1 VNHKNKKELS
11 LAGLLVTL
19 GIIFGDIGT
28 SPLYVLKEIVGEHAI
43 DKDIVLGAISCIFW
57 TLTLQTTLKY
67 VILTLRADNN
77 GEGGIFSLY
86 ALVRRRN
93 KWIFIFA
100 IIGGSALLADGI
112 ITPPISVSSAIE
124 GLRIYKPDIQT
135 VPIVIFIIA
144 LLFLFQQFGTNLI
157 GKSFGPIMMIWFCM
171 LGILGIPQIIS
182 NPEIIKAIS
191 PYYAYDLLTNHP
203 SGFWLLGAVF
213 LCTTGAEALYS
224 DLGHCG
230 KENIRVSWAFVKTCL
245 LLNYFGQGA
254 WLISHSG
261 GSLKDMAGENPFYS
275 IMPEWFQLTGIV
287 VATLATIIA
296 SQALITGSYTLVSEA
311 MRLNF
316 WPKVKL
322 NYPTYD
328 RGQMYVPSM
337 NWILL
342 TGCIGVVLYFEES
355 SNMGAAYG
363 LSITITMLMTT
374 LLLCYYLY
382 IRRVSRY
389 LIFLCLFTYLSIEIS
404 FLVANLSKFMHG
416 GWVTL
421 VIGSVLFCTMWVW
434 YKARKI
440 KNRFTE
446 FVSIKQYLPL
456 LKDLSEDES
465 VSKYATHLVYLTSAN
480 RIKEI
485 EAKVIYSIL
494 NKHPKR
500 ADIYWFI
507 HVEVLDEPHTLEYK
521 VDQIIPDHAIRVE
534 FRLGFKIEP
543 KINMFLKE
551 VIENLVKNNEVNI
564 VSRYPSLQKYGVSGD
579 FRFVVIDRVLNYD
592 YQLNV
597 HERLIMKGFYVLK
610 NFSLNE
616 QKAFGLDTSLVTVE
630 TVPLVVSHPKDH
642 VLKRIF

>member
-1 VNHKNKKELS
+1 VDNKHQKLLS
-11 LAGLLVTL
+11 LSGLIVTL

-28 SPLYVLKEIVGEHAI
+28 SPLYVLKEIVGESAI
-43 DKDIVLGAISCIFW
+43 DRTVVLGAISCIFW

-67 VILTLRADNN
+67 VVLTLRADNN

-86 ALVRRRN
+86 ALIRRRS
-93 KWIFIFA
+93 KWIFVFA
-100 IIGGSALLADGI
+100 IIGGSALLADGM

-124 GLRIYKPDIQT
+124 GLRIFKPDIST
-135 VPIVIFIIA
+135 VPIVLFIITGM
-144 LLFLFQQFGTNLI
+144 FLIQQFGTNI
-157 GKSFGPIMMIWFCM
+157 VGKSFGPIMLIWFLM
-171 LGILGIPQIIS
+171 LALLGIPQIFG
-182 NPEIIKAIS
+182 NPEVIKAVS
-191 PYYAYDLLTNHP
+191 PYYAYKLLAHYP
-203 SGFWLLGAVF
+203 HGFWLLGAVF

-230 KENIRVSWAFVKTCL
+230 KENIRVSWAFVKACL

-254 WLISHSG
+254 WLINHH
-261 GSLKDMAGENPFYS
+261 GSTLQDLPGHNPFYG
-275 IMPEWFQLTGIV
+275 IMPGWFQFSGV
-287 VATLATIIA
+287 VIATLATIIA
-296 SQALITGSYTLVSEA
+296 SQALISGSFTLVSEA

-316 WPKVKL
+316 WPKVKI
-322 NYPTYD
+322 NYPTFD

-342 TGCIGVVLYFEES
+342 AGCIGIVLYFQES

-374 LLLCYYLY
+374 FLLCYYLY
-382 IRRVSRY
+382 VKRVSKF
-389 LIFLCLFTYLSIEIS
+389 LIYLCLLTYLTIETA
-404 FLVANLSKFMHG
+404 FLIANLSKFAHG
-416 GWVTL
+416 AWVTL
-421 VIGSVLFCTMWVW
+421 FIGTVLFCTMWIW

-446 FVSIKQYLPL
+446 FVGIQQYLPL
-456 LKDLSEDES
+456 LKDLSEDQA
-465 VSKYATHLVYLTSAN
+465 VPKYATHLVYLTSAN

-507 HVEVLDEPHTLEYK
+507 HVEVLDQPYTLEYK
-521 VDQIIPDHAIRVE
+521 VDQIIPDHAIRIE

-597 HERLIMKGFYVLK
+597 HERLIMKGFYILK
-610 NFSLNE
+610 FLSLNE
-616 QKAFGLDTSLVTVE
+616 QKTFGLDTSLVTVE
-630 TVPLVVSHPKDH
+630 TVPLVVSTPKDH
-642 VLKRIF
+642 VLKRIP